1 MTDERE
7 SDARL
12 AERIRAGQAQALG
25 ELYDRYAGTALAVA
39 LRVVA
44 DRTEAED
51 VVHDAFVAVWRKIDR
66 FDAGRGSLRAWLLTV
81 VRNRAIDRVRARRVS
96 VDVDDADERS
106 LLRTGPNPTWE
117 DALRRTS
124 ATEVRAA
131 LDGLPEEQR
140 PRARARLLR
149 GLHVP
154 RGGRDDRRA
163 RRGRL
168 PAACGWGS
176 PSCVT
181 RWPGRS
187 GAPLP
192 ASRAH
197 AARGHRAM
205 TPMTCAQVD
214 ELAGAY
220 ALGAVEAD
228 EDRAIS
234 AHLATCDRPHGEA
247 RELIGAG
254 GAMGV
259 AEATRHAEP
268 GAARSR

>member
-81 VRNRAIDRVRARRVS
+81 VRNRAIDRVRARRVT
-96 VDVDDADERS
+96 VDVDDVDERS

-124 ATEVRAA
+124 AAEVRSAM
-131 LDGLPEEQR
+131 DGLPDEQR
-140 PRARARLLR
+140 QALELAYFEGYTYREVAEMTGVAPGTAA
-149 GLHVP
+149 
-154 RGGRDDRRA
+154 
-163 RRGRL
+163 GRL
-168 PAACGWGS
+168 RLGLAKLRDALAGS
-176 PSCVT
+176 S
-181 RWPGRS
+181 S
-187 GAPLP
+187 APLP
-192 ASRAH
+192 TLEPTLR
-197 AARGHRAM
+197 
-205 TPMTCAQVD
+205 
-214 ELAGAY
+214 
-220 ALGAVEAD
+220 
-228 EDRAIS
+228 EDTGR
-234 AHLATCDRPHGEA
+234 
-247 RELIGAG
+247 
-254 GAMGV
+254 
-259 AEATRHAEP
+259 
-268 GAARSR
+268 

>member
-7 SDARL
+7 FDARL

-25 ELYDRYAGTALAVA
+25 ELYDRYAGTAFAVA

-124 ATEVRAA
+124 AAEVRTA
-131 LDGLPEEQR
+131 LDGLP
-140 PRARARLLR
+140 
-149 GLHVP
+149 
-154 RGGRDDRRA
+154 DDQRRA
-163 RRGRL
+163 LELAYFEGYTYREVAAMTGVAAGTAAGRL
-168 PAACGWGS
+168 RLGLAKLRDSLAGS
-176 PSCVT
+176 
-181 RWPGRS
+181 S

-192 ASRAH
+192 TLEPTLR
-197 AARGHRAM
+197 
-205 TPMTCAQVD
+205 
-214 ELAGAY
+214 
-220 ALGAVEAD
+220 
-228 EDRAIS
+228 EDTGR
-234 AHLATCDRPHGEA
+234 
-247 RELIGAG
+247 
-254 GAMGV
+254 
-259 AEATRHAEP
+259 
-268 GAARSR
+268 